1 MKRATVHAGIE
12 LQADLARSRAA
23 VARRAKLETRLFPMP
38 ARSKNSPPSAPEA
51 PAPRR
56 SR

>member
-1 MKRATVHAGIE
+1 MKRSTVHAGIE
-12 LQADLARSRAA
+12 LQADLAARKGAA
-23 VARRAKLETRLFPMP
+23 ARRAKLEARLFPTP
-38 ARSKNSPPSAPEA
+38 ARSKNSPPSVPEA